1 MNGYASGTYG
11 YPIDVLELLE
21 QTHFE
26 TVIAFSEALDAKD
39 QYTAGHSRRVME
51 YSVDIGKRMGMD
63 ENDIEQLKKS
73 ALLHDIG
80 KIGVPDAVLHKKGV
94 LSNVEY
100 SIIKAHSEIGATILK
115 SIKSFEHLVPAVYH
129 HHEMFNGGG
138 YPSGIKGE
146 QIPLHARI
154 IAVADSFDAITSN
167 RPYRNAFPIKEAM
180 LELEQN
186 KGIQFDPYIAD
197 IFIGILNDSPYYFSL
212 HREPEYF
219 L

>member
-1 MNGYASGTYG
+1 MEGYASGVHG
-11 YPIDVLELLE
+11 YPLDVLEMLE

-51 YSVDIGKRMGMD
+51 YSVDIGRRMELGED
-63 ENDIEQLKKS
+63 DIEQLKKS

-80 KIGVPDAVLHKKGV
+80 KIGVPDAVLHKKGK
-94 LSNVEY
+94 LSDVEY
-100 SIIKAHSEIGATILK
+100 SIIKSHSEIGATILK
-115 SIKSFEHLVPAVYH
+115 SIKSFKHLVPSVYH
-129 HHEMFNGGG
+129 HHERFGGGG
-138 YPSGIKGE
+138 YPHGIKGE
-146 QIPLHARI
+146 LIPLHARI
-154 IAVADSFDAITSN
+154 IAIADSFDAITSN
-167 RPYRNAFPIKEAM
+167 RPYRKAFSLKEAVS
-180 LELEQN
+180 ELERN
-186 KGIQFDPYIAD
+186 KGIQFDPYITD

>member
-1 MNGYASGTYG
+1 MNEYTSMAQS
-11 YPIDVLELLE
+11 YPHDVLELLE

-51 YSVDIGKRMGMD
+51 YSTDIGKHMELD
-63 ENDIEQLKKS
+63 ENDVDQLKKS

-80 KIGVPDAVLHKKGV
+80 KIGIPDAVLHKKGK

-115 SIKSFEHLVPAVYH
+115 SINSFKFLVPSVYH
-129 HHEMFNGGG
+129 HHEKFDGSG
-138 YPSGIKGE
+138 YPHGIKGA

-154 IAVADSFDAITSN
+154 IAVADCFDAITSN
-167 RPYRNAFPIKEAM
+167 RPYRKAFSLNEAIS
-180 LELEQN
+180 ELAQN
-186 KGIQFDPYIAD
+186 KGNQFDPCIVD
-197 IFIGILNDSPYYFSL
+197 VFIEILNSSPYYFSL

>member
-1 MNGYASGTYG
+1 MSGYASAASG
-11 YPIDVLELLE
+11 YTLEIHALLE

-51 YSVDIGKRMGMD
+51 YSVDIGKRMGLGED
-63 ENDIEQLKKS
+63 DIEQLKKA

-80 KIGVPDAVLHKKGV
+80 KIGVPDAVLHKEGK
-94 LSNVEY
+94 LSDVEY
-100 SIIKAHSEIGATILK
+100 SIIKSHSEIGANILK
-115 SIKSFEHLVPAVYH
+115 SIKSFKHLVPSVYH
-129 HHEMFNGGG
+129 HHERFDGSG
-138 YPSGIKGE
+138 YPQGIKGE

-154 IAVADSFDAITSN
+154 ITITDSFDAITSN
-167 RPYRNAFPIKEAM
+167 RPYRKAFSLKDAIS
-180 LELEQN
+180 ELEQN
-186 KGIQFDPYIAD
+186 KGIQFDPYITD

-212 HREPEYF
+212 HREPEYY

>member
-1 MNGYASGTYG
+1 MNGNASAAHG
-11 YPIDVLELLE
+11 YQHDVLEMLE

-51 YSVDIGKRMGMD
+51 YSVDIGERMELG
-63 ENDIEQLKKS
+63 ESDIEQLKKS

-80 KIGVPDAVLHKKGV
+80 KIGIPDAVLQKKGK
-94 LSNVEY
+94 LSDVEY
-100 SIIKAHSEIGATILK
+100 SIIKSHSEIGATILK
-115 SIKSFEHLVPAVYH
+115 SIKSFKHLVPAVYH
-129 HHEMFNGGG
+129 HHERFDGKG
-138 YPSGIKGE
+138 YPHGIKGE

-167 RPYRNAFPIKEAM
+167 RPYRNAFVLKAAVS
-180 LELEQN
+180 ELEQN
-186 KGIQFDPYIAD
+186 KGVQFDPYIVD
-197 IFIGILNDSPYYFSL
+197 IFIKILSDSPYYFSL

>member
-1 MNGYASGTYG
+1 MIEHASRAYNSALG
-11 YPIDVLELLE
+11 VFELLE

-26 TVIAFSEALDAKD
+26 TVKAFSEALDAKD

-51 YSVDIGKRMGMD
+51 YSADIGKRMELGPD
-63 ENDIEQLKKS
+63 DIEMLKKS

-80 KIGVPDAVLHKKGV
+80 KIGVPDAVLHKEGR
-94 LSNVEY
+94 LSDLEY
-100 SIIKAHSEIGATILK
+100 SIIKSHSEIGAAILNTIKLFK
-115 SIKSFEHLVPAVYH
+115 PLVPAMYH
-129 HHEMFNGGG
+129 HHERFDGRG
-138 YPSGIKGE
+138 YPQGIEGE

-167 RPYRNAFPIKEAM
+167 RPYRKAFPLKDA
-180 LELEQN
+180 LSELEQN

-197 IFIGILNDSPYYFSL
+197 VFIEILNDSPYYFSL
-212 HREPEYF
+212 HREPEYY